1 MDYTPDASLYAT
13 TSSLDDLEHEI
24 TRFLDDMSHLDP
36 QETGMTGSGTDH
48 LKRAYTPT
56 PQWAQD
62 AFPSYFDRSS
72 QPAGLRGDMPSTPS
86 KTLPPTYCVSPSL
99 DTAVDSEA
107 YSPHSDI
114 SFVTSSTTWSSPS
127 EEHFEEVSKHPDGA
141 QEVYHRVEQPT
152 HQAPEPRRVDDQES
166 LAYVRTMQPDP
177 LAMPGYP
184 AVASSVLDIGKGELQ
199 HDGWR
204 AAAPYDSLLPRHV
217 GVDAD
222 PSAITSTFPFRP
234 GPDSDVAASPESQ
247 GERGAG
253 REASS
258 PSDSPGLNKGKL
270 YACEYEDCSFGELVS
285 SSSIARVDAVLCTD
299 TDRLNNLTQ
308 HVKDVH
314 LGLRPHGCP
323 ECETRFKR
331 KSDLKRHHISYHT
344 DMGSP
349 RRKDAEGKTAT
360 ARRKAN

>member
-1 MDYTPDASLYAT
+1 MDHTPDASLYAT

-36 QETGMTGSGTDH
+36 QETGMTGTDH
-48 LKRAYTPT
+48 LKRAYTPS

-62 AFPSYFDRSS
+62 AFPSYFDRSW
-72 QPAGLRGDMPSTPS
+72 QPAGLPGDMPSTPF
-86 KTLPPTYCVSPSL
+86 KALPPTYCVSPSL
-99 DTAVDSEA
+99 YTAVDAIS
-107 YSPHSDI
+107 SHSDI
-114 SFVTSSTTWSSPS
+114 SLVSESSSTTRSSPS
-127 EEHFEEVSKHPDGA
+127 EE
-141 QEVYHRVEQPT
+141 
-152 HQAPEPRRVDDQES
+152 
-166 LAYVRTMQPDP
+166 
-177 LAMPGYP
+177 YP
-184 AVASSVLDIGKGELQ
+184 AVSSHVHDIGKGELQ

-222 PSAITSTFPFRP
+222 PSAITSTSPVSP
-234 GPDSDVAASPESQ
+234 GPDPDVAASPESQ
-247 GERGAG
+247 GERGAS

-258 PSDSPGLNKGKL
+258 PDSPELNKGKP
-270 YACEYEDCSFGELVS
+270 YACEYEDCSF
-285 SSSIARVDAVLCTD
+285 D